1 VDPTSTVRTDALP
14 AVATLVIPG
23 ALAAIPYAWLLL
35 GTVDSL
41 RAYLASHDGVATL
54 IAIVVSLATGFL
66 VESLGSFVEVLLI
79 DKRRPNHEQHLES
92 WWRYLRIAW
101 VREPIGQRYLR
112 RLLVTFKFEL
122 NMFVATCFL
131 VPGFILLG
139 LLGSVGCVIGSS
151 VAFGALLSAL
161 IFYFLACTSS
171 DVLSNVRTNLLKGVG
186 EPPFNG
192 PDESV
197 GPPSA

>member
-1 VDPTSTVRTDALP
+1 LDFAQP
-14 AVATLVIPG
+14 
-23 ALAAIPYAWLLL
+23 
-35 GTVDSL
+35 L
-41 RAYLASHDGVATL
+41 RNYLESHDGLAAL

-79 DKRRPNHEQHLES
+79 DKRRPNHQEHLES

-131 VPGFILLG
+131 IPGFVLLVIA
-139 LLGSVGCVIGSS
+139 GSISCVIGSS
-151 VAFGALLSAL
+151 GAFAALLSAL
-161 IFYFLACTSS
+161 LFYFLACTSS
-171 DVLSNVRTNLLKGVG
+171 DVLANVRTSLLKGVG
-186 EPPFNG
+186 EPPFDN
-192 PDESV
+192 
-197 GPPSA
+197 PPSA